1 MTKKTKRQYFE
12 DLKANYA
19 LTADEVAFIDHELEL
34 LAKKNSAERKPTA
47 NQIENEK
54 IKSFL
59 LANMEKGKQYTATEL
74 IKSVL
79 ADTEWKDLS
88 VSRITAVVTQL
99 VEDNSMVRDYIKRKA
114 YFSVID

>member
-12 DLKANYA
+12 ELKAIV
-19 LTADEVAFIDHELEL
+19 ADNAEYVAFIDHELEL

-54 IKSFL
+54 IKDYL
-59 LANMEKGKQYTATEL
+59 LKNMESGKGYTATEL

-79 ADTEWKDLS
+79 AGTDWAEIS
-88 VSRITAVVTQL
+88 VSRITAILTQL
-99 VEDNSMVRDYIKRKA
+99 VEDNSVIRDYQKRKA
-114 YFSVID
+114 IFTLG